1 MTRVA
6 VVGAGVI
13 GLSAAWELANAG
25 CEVDV
30 FDDVPA
36 RGASFAAAGMLA
48 PLSETAA
55 GEDEVL
61 RFGLWSLSLWPD
73 FAARLE
79 EASGSAVGLRS
90 VGTLVVAVDAD
101 DARELRRFTAR
112 LAAQGVA
119 AQGHGATVL
128 TSREARSVEPALS
141 PRLAA
146 AVSVAGDHSVDN
158 RALTAALLRAGTS
171 AGARLHR
178 ERVGVVIAHGR
189 AVGVCGRSAGVTRS
203 ADVVVVAAGAASAT
217 VEGIPAG
224 CLPRVRPVKGQI
236 LRLKGEP
243 GMLHHTVRA
252 QVGGQSVYL
261 VPRADGGLVVGAT
274 SEDIG
279 PDTRVTAGAVHDLL
293 RRAIAVVPE
302 VAELELVEATARLR
316 PATADNTPV
325 VGATRVEGLLVAG
338 GHYRGGVLMA
348 PATAAAVTDLVLR
361 RRGSPLLDALS
372 PLRFDTTRQ
381 GVLP

>member
-1 MTRVA
+1 MTRVT

-13 GLSAAWELANAG
+13 GLSVAWELVNAG

-30 FDDVPA
+30 FDDAPA
-36 RGASFAAAGMLA
+36 MGASFAAAGMLA
-48 PLSETAA
+48 PVSETAA
-55 GEDEVL
+55 GEDDVL

-79 EASGSAVGLRS
+79 EASGSAVGLRPT
-90 VGTLVVAVDAD
+90 GTLVVAVDAD
-101 DARELRRFTAR
+101 DARELRRSTAR
-112 LAAQGVA
+112 LAAQGLA
-119 AQGHGATVL
+119 APGHGATAL
-128 TSREARSVEPALS
+128 TTREARALEPALS
-141 PRLAA
+141 PRLAS

-158 RALTAALLRAGTS
+158 RALTAALLGAVTN
-171 AGARLHR
+171 AGAHLHR

-189 AVGVCGRSAGVTRS
+189 AVGVRGLPAGVTRS
-203 ADVVVVAAGAASAT
+203 ADLVVVAAGVASAT

-224 CLPRVRPVKGQI
+224 CVPRVRPVKGQI

-252 QVGGQSVYL
+252 RVGGQSVYL

-274 SEDIG
+274 SEDLG

-302 VAELELVEATARLR
+302 VAEHELVEATARLR

-325 VGATRVEGLLVAG
+325 VGATAVDGLLVAT

-348 PATAAAVTDLVLR
+348 PATAAAMTDLVLGR
-361 RRGSPLLDALS
+361 PTSPLLEALS
-372 PLRFDTTRQ
+372 PLRFATTSQ
-381 GVLP
+381 GAHP

>member
-25 CEVDV
+25 CEVEV
-30 FDDVPA
+30 FDDAPA
-36 RGASFAAAGMLA
+36 TGASFAAAGMLA
-48 PLSETAA
+48 PLSETAS
-55 GEDEVL
+55 GEGNIL
-61 RFGLWSLSLWPD
+61 QFGLWSLRLWAD

-79 EASGSAVGLRS
+79 DASGAPVGLRS
-90 VGTLVVAVDAD
+90 TGTLVVARDAD
-101 DARELRRFTAR
+101 DARELSRFTAQ
-112 LAAQGVA
+112 LAAQGLA
-119 AQGHGATVL
+119 AQGHHAAVL
-128 TSREARSVEPALS
+128 TISEVRMLEPALT

-158 RALTAALLRAGTS
+158 RVLTDGLLRATTRG
-171 AGARLHR
+171 GVPLQR
-178 ERVGVVIAHGR
+178 ERVSVVTAQGR
-189 AVGVCGRSAGVTRS
+189 AVGVRGLSTGVMWP
-203 ADVVVVAAGAASAT
+203 ADVVVVAAGVASAT
-217 VEGIPAG
+217 VEGVPSG
-224 CLPRVRPVKGQI
+224 CLPRIRPVKGQI
-236 LRLKGEP
+236 LRLQGKP
-243 GMLHHTVRA
+243 GMLRHTVRA

-261 VPRADGGLVVGAT
+261 VPRSDGGLVVGAT

-316 PATADNTPV
+316 PATADNAPV
-325 VGATRVEGLLVAG
+325 VGGTGIEGLIIAA

-348 PATAAAVTDLVLR
+348 PATAAAVTDLVLGHP
-361 RRGSPLLDALS
+361 GSPLLDALS
-372 PLRFDTTRQ
+372 PMRFDATRQ
-381 GVLP
+381 GALS

>member
-1 MTRVA
+1 MTRIA

-25 CEVDV
+25 CEVEV
-30 FDDVPA
+30 FDDAPA
-36 RGASFAAAGMLA
+36 LGASFAAAGMLA
-48 PLSETAA
+48 PISETAA
-55 GEDEVL
+55 GEVEVL

-73 FAARLE
+73 FADRLE
-79 EASGSAVGLRS
+79 EASGSAIGLRS

-112 LAAQGVA
+112 LAAQDLA
-119 AQGHGATVL
+119 TPGHGVTVL
-128 TSREARSVEPALS
+128 TSREARTVEPALS
-141 PRLAA
+141 SRLVA

-158 RALTAALLRAGTS
+158 RALTAALLGAVTGAGV
-171 AGARLHR
+171 RLHR
-178 ERVGVVIAHGR
+178 ERVGVVTAKGR
-189 AVGVCGRSAGVTRS
+189 AVGVRGLPDGRTWR
-203 ADVVVVAAGAASAT
+203 ADVVVVAAGVGSAG
-217 VEGIPAG
+217 VEGVPDG
-224 CLPRVRPVKGQI
+224 CLPRIRPVKGQI
-236 LRLKGEP
+236 LRLQGQP
-243 GMLHHTVRA
+243 GLLSHTVRA

-279 PDTRVTAGAVHDLL
+279 SDTRVTAGAVHELL

-302 VAELELVEATARLR
+302 VTELELVEATARLR
-316 PATADNTPV
+316 PATADNIPV
-325 VGATRVEGLLVAG
+325 VGRTGVEGLLVAS

-348 PATAAAVTDLVLR
+348 PATAAAVTDLVLGR
-361 RRGSPLLDALS
+361 PGSPLVEALS

-381 GVLP
+381 GVLS